1 MSHDLSGYEEVP
13 DRIARFIA
21 TYPEGRLTGT
31 HKIIEVGG
39 NTFVEYVA
47 FAHRSD
53 TDEVP
58 GRGVTWEPYPG
69 RTPYTK
75 DSEVENA
82 ETSAWGRAL
91 AAIGFTGKKIATAE
105 EVANAQ
111 ARRGEDTGRPNP
123 ARSGTRSAGKPSD
136 AQRSF
141 LRKLLTEKK
150 PSLDQLAVILREV
163 GADGVDPN
171 ATGWSEKLTAGKE
184 GTASLLITYLKEK
197 PLPSVEHPSDV
208 PSDGFEETFPAVR
221 EGEEVP
227 FS

>member
-21 TYPEGRLTGT
+21 QYPDGRLSGE

-39 NTFVEYVA
+39 NTVVEYVA
-47 FAHRSD
+47 YAYRHVG
-53 TDEVP
+53 DENP

-91 AAIGFTGKKIATAE
+91 AAIGFTGKKIGTAE

-123 ARSGTRSAGKPSD
+123 RANTRSAGKPSD
-136 AQRSF
+136 AQIA
-141 LRKLLTEKK
+141 LVKTMVQKKK
-150 PSLDQLAVILREV
+150 PSLDQLGVILKEI
-163 GADGVDPN
+163 GADVDPN
-171 ATGWSEKLTAGKE
+171 VAGWSEKLTAGRE

-208 PSDGFEETFPAVR
+208 PDDGFEEAPKQ

-227 FS
+227 FA

>member
-13 DRIARFIA
+13 DRIARFIEKH
-21 TYPEGRLTGT
+21 PEGRLTGE
-31 HKIIEVGG
+31 HQIIEVGG

-47 FAHRSD
+47 YALRTQD
-53 TDEVP
+53 DPTP

-123 ARSGTRSAGKPSD
+123 PRSNTRSAGKPSD
-136 AQRSF
+136 AQIA
-141 LRKLLTEKK
+141 LVKTMVQKKK
-150 PSLDQLAVILREV
+150 PSLDQLQVILKEI
-163 GADGVDPN
+163 GADVDPN
-171 ATGWSEKLTAGKE
+171 VAGWSEKLTAGRE

-197 PLPSVEHPSDV
+197 PLPSLEHPSDL
-208 PSDGFEETFPAVR
+208 SNDGFEEAPKQ

-227 FS
+227 FA